1 MICLSW
7 ETFLSFQKASSEVT
21 LSETSL
27 SSVSGEKESLLDVS
41 NVTGDLSSLY
51 YLIVNVWSSLSL
63 WTYFSSSESL

>member
-1 MICLSW
+1 VLVISICLSW

-27 SSVSGEKESLLDVS
+27 SSVSGGKESLLDVS

-51 YLIVNVWSSLSL
+51 YLIVNV
-63 WTYFSSSESL
+63 